1 MKVLII
7 APHMDDEV
15 LGAGGT
21 IARHVA
27 DSDDVYVCF
36 VANRAYDHNYDS
48 KQINFEKKCA
58 LKAKEVLGYKE
69 AEFLGLKDER
79 LDACLQDIII
89 PLEAYVKKVKPEIIY
104 LCHGGDN
111 NQDHRA
117 VFNAAMVIVRTYA
130 TSAHSVFCYEI
141 ASSTEQAPPF
151 QERAFLPN
159 LYVNI
164 DKYLTKKLA
173 ALECYSTETKKFPH
187 PRSIKSLKALALKRG
202 YESNFEA
209 AEAFVIVRY
218 RR

>member
-27 DSDDVYVCF
+27 DGDEVYVCF
-36 VANRAYDHNYDS
+36 VTRRAYDHKYDAE
-48 KQINFEKKCA
+48 KIQFEKKCA
-58 LKAKEVLGYKE
+58 LNAKEILGYAE
-69 AEFLGLKDER
+69 AEFLGLNDER

-89 PLEAYVKKVKPEIIY
+89 PLENYVKKIGPETIY
-104 LCHGGDN
+104 VCHGGDN

-117 VFNAAMVIVRTYA
+117 VFNATMVVVRTYA

-151 QERAFLPN
+151 QERAFLPT

-164 DKYLTKKLA
+164 DKYLSKKLA
-173 ALECYSTETKKFPH
+173 ALECYSTETKEFPH
-187 PRSIKSLKALALKRG
+187 PRSVKSLQTLALKRG

-209 AEAFVIVRY
+209 AEAFVIVRQ

>member
-1 MKVLII
+1 MKVLVI

-27 DSDDVYVCF
+27 DDDEVYVCF
-36 VANRAYDHNYDS
+36 VTNRAYDHKYDAELI
-48 KQINFEKKCA
+48 QFEKECA
-58 LKAKEVLGYKE
+58 LKAKDVLGYKE

-89 PLEAYVKKVKPEIIY
+89 PLEAYTRKIKPETIY
-104 LCHGGDN
+104 VCHGGDN
-111 NQDHRA
+111 NQDHCA
-117 VFNAAMVIVRTYA
+117 VFNAAMVVVRTYA
-130 TSAHSVFCYEI
+130 ASAHSVLCYEI

-159 LYVNI
+159 AYVNI
-164 DKYLTKKLA
+164 DKYLAKKLA
-173 ALECYSTETKKFPH
+173 ALACYSTETKEFPH
-187 PRSIKSLKALALKRG
+187 PRSVKSLEALALKRG

-209 AEAFVIVRY
+209 AEAFVIVRH